1 MTAIETNN
9 SCRAKDV
16 AALVWEYSD
25 CRYGPW
31 YRSLSLRGKQLL
43 LAASAVALVLGG
55 CAHTGG
61 QRGDWG
67 HGADFTPGWAAISR
81 AAREAATDPYTW
93 IPLAG
98 AATLQIGDADDEIS
112 DWARREHPLFGST
125 SAAKDASDWL
135 RLATLGSYAGIGLG
149 APGSEGQWW
158 ADKRAGFAVGAGT
171 LLATKGITSVLK
183 TTVDRTRPNGRN
195 NDSFPSGHSS
205 FSAASARLGSDA
217 LDSYDLTAGQRFAA
231 NAGLVFAGHCY
242 RLGAPGGRRTPPLR
256 SAGGRRA
263 GQFPRR
269 VQHPRVSASGV
280 HRGCPPA
287 GRNPAGRRR
296 SNVFH
301 TLLNGRVADFPTRII
316 IFRPGRTPR
325 LRSSETWRRP
335 GAECQCR

>member
-1 MTAIETNN
+1 M
-9 SCRAKDV
+9 
-16 AALVWEYSD
+16 
-25 CRYGPW
+25 
-31 YRSLSLRGKQLL
+31 
-43 LAASAVALVLGG
+43 ALVLGG

-67 HGADFTPGWAAISR
+67 HGADLTPGWAAISR

-149 APGSEGQWW
+149 AAGSDGQWW

-217 LDSYDLTAGQRFAA
+217 LDSYDLTAGQHFAA
-231 NAGLVFAGHCY
+231 NAGLFSLVTATGWARLEAGEHRPSEVLVGAALGNFLAVFSTHAFLHPAFTGDA
-242 RLGAPGGRRTPPLR
+242 RLQVATLPGGAVVTF
-256 SAGGRRA
+256 S
-263 GQFPRR
+263 
-269 VQHPRVSASGV
+269 
-280 HRGCPPA
+280 
-287 GRNPAGRRR
+287 
-296 SNVFH
+296 
-301 TLLNGRVADFPTRII
+301 TR
-316 IFRPGRTPR
+316 F
-325 LRSSETWRRP
+325 
-335 GAECQCR
+335 